1 MGTGKT
7 PLRGRLFCWQIVRV
21 RDNPERDSMYAEEL
35 SESQQYPKVVLF
47 GKSLSGSASE
57 LGLDLSLFCKFF
69 FVDGIDFI
77 GVTLRWFPIS
87 DMLRA
92 LLLDSLLTLPVMF
105 LPGMLA
111 TGVLVLSFVPFFA
124 ATLSNVVHI
133 LLYHAPISTFAIQS
147 IFETT
152 SNEAREFATDFF
164 SIPNALILM
173 VVFVIPLFLLVKAV
187 RARKRFSRP
196 SLQWCVLA
204 LILCTPIA
212 YSAVRKGP
220 RLLASHGV
228 YQFCTTLCRYT
239 DEIRAVDTVRS
250 ERQNLSL
257 APVAFLDGDPAMPR
271 TYVFIVG
278 ESANRNHLSLYGY
291 KRNTTPKLE
300 AMRDELVVFED
311 VISPDT
317 HTIPSLRKVLL
328 FSELQKGDTILTS
341 PSVLTLLN
349 SAGFTTYW
357 ISNQAVNVEGA
368 TGVRLFAEDAKQ
380 VSFLNMARDEG
391 RSVSYDS
398 VLLPELEKI
407 LGSSVERKAIFI
419 HLMGSHLTYALRYPP
434 EFGVFSSTD
443 DIPTKPWRTESEKQ
457 YVNTYDNSIRYT
469 DHIVSSVINAVKRK
483 GGDAFVVYFSDH
495 GQEVYD
501 TRPVRGQ
508 IANDPSKHML
518 DIPFLCWFSP
528 EYQRRNAE
536 FMQRVKG
543 AIHKPWMTSGFA
555 DAAAELAR
563 LSFGGGKPEKAPF
576 SASYEPWV
584 RYAPNGSRYDSL
596 DK

>member
-1 MGTGKT
+1 
-7 PLRGRLFCWQIVRV
+7 VRV
-21 RDNPERDSMYAEEL
+21 SNIQKWFFSEKAFRDQLRSWGWIY
-35 SESQQYPKVVLF
+35 LF
-47 GKSLSGSASE
+47 FASFSL
-57 LGLDLSLFCKFF
+57 LTGLISF
-69 FVDGIDFI
+69 
-77 GVTLRWFPIS
+77 GVTLRRFPIS

-257 APVAFLDGDPAMPR
+257 APVAFWDGDPAMPR

>member
-69 FVDGIDFI
+69 FVDGLISF

>member
-1 MGTGKT
+1 MRVSNIQKWFFSEKAFRDQLRSWGWIYLFFASFSLLTG
-7 PLRGRLFCWQIVRV
+7 LISF
-21 RDNPERDSMYAEEL
+21 
-35 SESQQYPKVVLF
+35 
-47 GKSLSGSASE
+47 
-57 LGLDLSLFCKFF
+57 
-69 FVDGIDFI
+69 

-87 DMLRA
+87 
-92 LLLDSLLTLPVMF
+92 SLLTLPVMF

-196 SLQWCVLA
+196 S
-204 LILCTPIA
+204 IA

-300 AMRDELVVFED
+300 AMRDELVVFFR
-311 VISPDT
+311 I
-317 HTIPSLRKVLL
+317 
-328 FSELQKGDTILTS
+328 
-341 PSVLTLLN
+341 
-349 SAGFTTYW
+349 
-357 ISNQAVNVEGA
+357 
-368 TGVRLFAEDAKQ
+368 AE
-380 VSFLNMARDEG
+380 R
-391 RSVSYDS
+391 
-398 VLLPELEKI
+398 
-407 LGSSVERKAIFI
+407 
-419 HLMGSHLTYALRYPP
+419 
-434 EFGVFSSTD
+434 
-443 DIPTKPWRTESEKQ
+443 
-457 YVNTYDNSIRYT
+457 
-469 DHIVSSVINAVKRK
+469 
-483 GGDAFVVYFSDH
+483 
-495 GQEVYD
+495 
-501 TRPVRGQ
+501 
-508 IANDPSKHML
+508 
-518 DIPFLCWFSP
+518 
-528 EYQRRNAE
+528 
-536 FMQRVKG
+536 
-543 AIHKPWMTSGFA
+543 
-555 DAAAELAR
+555 
-563 LSFGGGKPEKAPF
+563 
-576 SASYEPWV
+576 
-584 RYAPNGSRYDSL
+584 
-596 DK
+596 

>member
-1 MGTGKT
+1 
-7 PLRGRLFCWQIVRV
+7 
-21 RDNPERDSMYAEEL
+21 
-35 SESQQYPKVVLF
+35 
-47 GKSLSGSASE
+47 
-57 LGLDLSLFCKFF
+57 
-69 FVDGIDFI
+69 
-77 GVTLRWFPIS
+77 
-87 DMLRA
+87 MLRA

-111 TGVLVLSFVPFFA
+111 MGVLVLSFVPFFT

-407 LGSSVERKAIFI
+407 LGNSVERKAIFI

>member
-1 MGTGKT
+1 MRRSSVGVSNIQKWFFSEKAFREQLRSWGWIYLFFASFSLLTG
-7 PLRGRLFCWQIVRV
+7 LISF
-21 RDNPERDSMYAEEL
+21 
-35 SESQQYPKVVLF
+35 
-47 GKSLSGSASE
+47 
-57 LGLDLSLFCKFF
+57 
-69 FVDGIDFI
+69 

-204 LILCTPIA
+204 LILCIPIA

-257 APVAFLDGDPAMPR
+257 APVAFLDGEPAMPR
-271 TYVFIVG
+271 TLCIHRRG
-278 ESANRNHLSLYGY
+278 ISESES
-291 KRNTTPKLE
+291 
-300 AMRDELVVFED
+300 
-311 VISPDT
+311 
-317 HTIPSLRKVLL
+317 
-328 FSELQKGDTILTS
+328 
-341 PSVLTLLN
+341 
-349 SAGFTTYW
+349 
-357 ISNQAVNVEGA
+357 
-368 TGVRLFAEDAKQ
+368 
-380 VSFLNMARDEG
+380 SFLVWLQAEHDAE
-391 RSVSYDS
+391 
-398 VLLPELEKI
+398 
-407 LGSSVERKAIFI
+407 
-419 HLMGSHLTYALRYPP
+419 T
-434 EFGVFSSTD
+434 
-443 DIPTKPWRTESEKQ
+443 
-457 YVNTYDNSIRYT
+457 
-469 DHIVSSVINAVKRK
+469 
-483 GGDAFVVYFSDH
+483 GGHA
-495 GQEVYD
+495 
-501 TRPVRGQ
+501 
-508 IANDPSKHML
+508 
-518 DIPFLCWFSP
+518 
-528 EYQRRNAE
+528 
-536 FMQRVKG
+536 
-543 AIHKPWMTSGFA
+543 
-555 DAAAELAR
+555 
-563 LSFGGGKPEKAPF
+563 
-576 SASYEPWV
+576 
-584 RYAPNGSRYDSL
+584 
-596 DK
+596 

>member
-1 MGTGKT
+1 MRRC
-7 PLRGRLFCWQIVRV
+7 PVRV
-21 RDNPERDSMYAEEL
+21 SK
-35 SESQQYPKVVLF
+35 SQKRFYLEKAFWEQLRNWGWIYLF
-47 GKSLSGSASE
+47 FAGFSL
-57 LGLDLSLFCKFF
+57 LTGLISF
-69 FVDGIDFI
+69 GA
-77 GVTLRWFPIS
+77 TLRWFPLS
-87 DMLRA
+87 DMLRS
-92 LLLDSLLTLPVMF
+92 LLLDTLLTLPVMF
-105 LPGMLA
+105 LPGVL
-111 TGVLVLSFVPFFA
+111 GVGFLILSFVPFLA
-124 ATLSNVVHI
+124 VTLANVVHI
-133 LLYHAPISTFAIQS
+133 LLYRAPISTFAIQS

-152 SNEAREFATDFF
+152 SNEAREFVTDFF
-164 SIPNALILM
+164 SIPNALIL
-173 VVFVIPLFLLVKAV
+173 
-187 RARKRFSRP
+187 
-196 SLQWCVLA
+196 
-204 LILCTPIA
+204 A
-212 YSAVRKGP
+212 YSAVRMGP

-228 YQFCTTLCRYT
+228 YQFCTTLCRYA
-239 DEIRAVDTVRS
+239 DEIRAVDAVRT
-250 ERQNLSL
+250 ERQSLSL

-278 ESANRNHLSLYGY
+278 ESANRNHFSLYGY
-291 KRNTTPKLE
+291 KRNTTPRLE
-300 AMRDELVVFED
+300 AMRDELVIFDD

-328 FSELQKGDTILTS
+328 FPELRQGDSILSS

-368 TGVRLFAEDAKQ
+368 TGVRLFAEDAKH

-391 RSVSYDS
+391 RSVSYDA
-398 VLLPELEKI
+398 VVLPELEKV
-407 LGSSVERKAIFI
+407 LGNAVERKAVFI

-443 DIPTKPWRTESEKQ
+443 DIPTKPWRPESAKR
-457 YVNTYDNSIRYT
+457 YVNTYDNSILYT
-469 DHIVSSVINAVKRK
+469 DLIVSCIINAVKRK
-483 GGDAFVVYFSDH
+483 GGNAFVVYFSDH

-536 FMQRVKG
+536 FVGRVKG
-543 AIHKPWMTSGFA
+543 AVHKPWVTSEFA
-555 DAAAELAR
+555 YAAAELAR
-563 LSFGGGKPEKAPF
+563 LSFGGSKPEKTPF
-576 SASYEPWV
+576 STDYEPWA
-584 RYAPNGSRYDSL
+584 RYAPNGSEYGSL

>member
-1 MGTGKT
+1 
-7 PLRGRLFCWQIVRV
+7 
-21 RDNPERDSMYAEEL
+21 
-35 SESQQYPKVVLF
+35 
-47 GKSLSGSASE
+47 
-57 LGLDLSLFCKFF
+57 
-69 FVDGIDFI
+69 
-77 GVTLRWFPIS
+77 
-87 DMLRA
+87 MLRA

-300 AMRDELVVFED
+300 AMRDELAVFED

>member
-1 MGTGKT
+1 
-7 PLRGRLFCWQIVRV
+7 
-21 RDNPERDSMYAEEL
+21 MYAEGL

-57 LGLDLSLFCKFF
+57 LGWIYLFFASFSLLTGLISF
-69 FVDGIDFI
+69 

-111 TGVLVLSFVPFFA
+111 MGVLVLSFVPFFT

-407 LGSSVERKAIFI
+407 LGNSVERKAIFI

>member
-1 MGTGKT
+1 MRVSNIQKWFFSEKAFRDQLRSWGWIYYLFFASFSLLTG
-7 PLRGRLFCWQIVRV
+7 LISF
-21 RDNPERDSMYAEEL
+21 
-35 SESQQYPKVVLF
+35 
-47 GKSLSGSASE
+47 
-57 LGLDLSLFCKFF
+57 
-69 FVDGIDFI
+69 

-111 TGVLVLSFVPFFA
+111 TGVLVLFFVPFFA

-164 SIPNALILM
+164 SIPNALILI

-187 RARKRFSRP
+187 LARKRFSRP

-228 YQFCTTLCRYT
+228 YQFCTTLYRYT

-407 LGSSVERKAIFI
+407 LGNSVERKAIFI

>member
-1 MGTGKT
+1 M
-7 PLRGRLFCWQIVRV
+7 
-21 RDNPERDSMYAEEL
+21 
-35 SESQQYPKVVLF
+35 
-47 GKSLSGSASE
+47 
-57 LGLDLSLFCKFF
+57 
-69 FVDGIDFI
+69 
-77 GVTLRWFPIS
+77 
-87 DMLRA
+87 
-92 LLLDSLLTLPVMF
+92 
-105 LPGMLA
+105 
-111 TGVLVLSFVPFFA
+111 
-124 ATLSNVVHI
+124 
-133 LLYHAPISTFAIQS
+133 
-147 IFETT
+147 
-152 SNEAREFATDFF
+152 
-164 SIPNALILM
+164 
-173 VVFVIPLFLLVKAV
+173 
-187 RARKRFSRP
+187 
-196 SLQWCVLA
+196 
-204 LILCTPIA
+204 
-212 YSAVRKGP
+212 
-220 RLLASHGV
+220 
-228 YQFCTTLCRYT
+228 
-239 DEIRAVDTVRS
+239 
-250 ERQNLSL
+250 
-257 APVAFLDGDPAMPR
+257 
-271 TYVFIVG
+271 
-278 ESANRNHLSLYGY
+278 
-291 KRNTTPKLE
+291 
-300 AMRDELVVFED
+300 
-311 VISPDT
+311 
-317 HTIPSLRKVLL
+317 
-328 FSELQKGDTILTS
+328 
-341 PSVLTLLN
+341 
-349 SAGFTTYW
+349 
-357 ISNQAVNVEGA
+357 EGA

-518 DIPFLCWFSP
+518 DIPGSWCWFSP

>member
-1 MGTGKT
+1 MRVSNIQKWFFSEKAFRDQLRSWGRIYLFFASFSLLTG
-7 PLRGRLFCWQIVRV
+7 LISF
-21 RDNPERDSMYAEEL
+21 
-35 SESQQYPKVVLF
+35 
-47 GKSLSGSASE
+47 
-57 LGLDLSLFCKFF
+57 
-69 FVDGIDFI
+69 

-92 LLLDSLLTLPVMF
+92 LLLDSLLTLSVMF

>member
-1 MGTGKT
+1 
-7 PLRGRLFCWQIVRV
+7 
-21 RDNPERDSMYAEEL
+21 MYAEGL

-57 LGLDLSLFCKFF
+57 LGLDLSLFFASF
-69 FVDGIDFI
+69 SLLTGLISF

-111 TGVLVLSFVPFFA
+111 MGVLVLSFVPFFT

-584 RYAPNGSRYDSL
+584 RYAPNGSGYDSL

>member
-1 MGTGKT
+1 
-7 PLRGRLFCWQIVRV
+7 
-21 RDNPERDSMYAEEL
+21 MYAEEL
-35 SESQQYPKVVLF
+35 SGSQQYPKVVLF
-47 GKSLSGSASE
+47 GKSLSGAASE

-77 GVTLRWFPIS
+77 RGYTALFPIS

-164 SIPNALILM
+164 SIPNALILV
-173 VVFVIPLFLLVKAV
+173 VVFVIPFFLLVKAV

-204 LILCTPIA
+204 LILCIPIA

-257 APVAFLDGDPAMPR
+257 VPVAFLDGEPAMPR

-300 AMRDELVVFED
+300 AMRDELVVFDD

-407 LGSSVERKAIFI
+407 LDNSVERKAIFI

-543 AIHKPWMTSGFA
+543 AVHKPWMTSGFA

>member
-1 MGTGKT
+1 
-7 PLRGRLFCWQIVRV
+7 
-21 RDNPERDSMYAEEL
+21 
-35 SESQQYPKVVLF
+35 
-47 GKSLSGSASE
+47 
-57 LGLDLSLFCKFF
+57 
-69 FVDGIDFI
+69 
-77 GVTLRWFPIS
+77 
-87 DMLRA
+87 MLRA

-349 SAGFTTYW
+349 
-357 ISNQAVNVEGA
+357 
-368 TGVRLFAEDAKQ
+368 
-380 VSFLNMARDEG
+380 EG

>member
-1 MGTGKT
+1 M
-7 PLRGRLFCWQIVRV
+7 
-21 RDNPERDSMYAEEL
+21 
-35 SESQQYPKVVLF
+35 
-47 GKSLSGSASE
+47 
-57 LGLDLSLFCKFF
+57 
-69 FVDGIDFI
+69 
-77 GVTLRWFPIS
+77 
-87 DMLRA
+87 
-92 LLLDSLLTLPVMF
+92 
-105 LPGMLA
+105 
-111 TGVLVLSFVPFFA
+111 
-124 ATLSNVVHI
+124 
-133 LLYHAPISTFAIQS
+133 
-147 IFETT
+147 
-152 SNEAREFATDFF
+152 
-164 SIPNALILM
+164 
-173 VVFVIPLFLLVKAV
+173 
-187 RARKRFSRP
+187 
-196 SLQWCVLA
+196 
-204 LILCTPIA
+204 
-212 YSAVRKGP
+212 
-220 RLLASHGV
+220 
-228 YQFCTTLCRYT
+228 
-239 DEIRAVDTVRS
+239 
-250 ERQNLSL
+250 
-257 APVAFLDGDPAMPR
+257 
-271 TYVFIVG
+271 
-278 ESANRNHLSLYGY
+278 Y
-291 KRNTTPKLE
+291 KR
-300 AMRDELVVFED
+300 
-311 VISPDT
+311 
-317 HTIPSLRKVLL
+317 
-328 FSELQKGDTILTS
+328 QGDTILTS

-407 LGSSVERKAIFI
+407 LGNSVERKAIFI

>member
-1 MGTGKT
+1 MRRC
-7 PLRGRLFCWQIVRV
+7 PVRV
-21 RDNPERDSMYAEEL
+21 SK
-35 SESQQYPKVVLF
+35 SQKRFFLEKAFWEQLRNWGWIYLF
-47 GKSLSGSASE
+47 FAGFSL
-57 LGLDLSLFCKFF
+57 LTGLISF
-69 FVDGIDFI
+69 GA
-77 GVTLRWFPIS
+77 TLRWFPLS
-87 DMLRA
+87 DMLRS
-92 LLLDSLLTLPVMF
+92 LLLDTLLTLPVMF
-105 LPGMLA
+105 LPGVL
-111 TGVLVLSFVPFFA
+111 GVGFLILSFVPFLA
-124 ATLSNVVHI
+124 VTLANVVHI
-133 LLYHAPISTFAIQS
+133 LLYRAPISTFAIQS

-152 SNEAREFATDFF
+152 SNEAREFVTDFF
-164 SIPNALILM
+164 SIPNALILAA
-173 VVFVIPLFLLVKAV
+173 VFVIPFFLLVKAV
-187 RARKRFSRP
+187 RARH
-196 SLQWCVLA
+196 SLSLSPVHVLL
-204 LILCTPIA
+204 LILCIPIA

-228 YQFCTTLCRYT
+228 YQFCTTLCRYA
-239 DEIRAVDTVRS
+239 DEIRAVDAVRT
-250 ERQNLSL
+250 ERQSLSL

-278 ESANRNHLSLYGY
+278 ESANRNHFSLYGY
-291 KRNTTPKLE
+291 KRNTTPRLE
-300 AMRDELVVFED
+300 AMRDELVIFDD

-328 FSELQKGDTILTS
+328 FPELRQGDSILSS

-368 TGVRLFAEDAKQ
+368 TGVRLFAEDAKH

-391 RSVSYDS
+391 RSVSYDA
-398 VLLPELEKI
+398 VVLPELEKV
-407 LGSSVERKAIFI
+407 LGNAVERKAVFI

-443 DIPTKPWRTESEKQ
+443 DIPTKPWRPESAKR
-457 YVNTYDNSIRYT
+457 YVNTYDNSILYT
-469 DHIVSSVINAVKRK
+469 DLIVSGIINAVKRK
-483 GGDAFVVYFSDH
+483 GGNAFVVYFSDH

-536 FMQRVKG
+536 FVGRVKG
-543 AIHKPWMTSGFA
+543 AVHKPWVTSEFA
-555 DAAAELAR
+555 YAAAELAR
-563 LSFGGGKPEKAPF
+563 LSFGGSKPEKTPF
-576 SASYEPWV
+576 SAGYEPWA
-584 RYAPNGSRYDSL
+584 RYAPNGSEYGSL